1 MILFFFG
8 RCSFVFL
15 PRDEGACAVVL
26 LSFFLFGRKG
36 GQEIPDNEL
45 CGRKN
50 NLPSFL
56 FVEFFL
62 NNFLSRCQ
70 NARAIKKNASI
81 YFFPPRT
88 LRARLLHRIRDRM
101 VASTALFQPTTLLRL
116 VLLYLQRRDDGSGG
130 GGDDDDT
137 DEEETTV
144 TKALVSVL
152 SSQFSFVRFTDIF
165 WAYLAATATVF
176 SRSVVKSNAATSEWS
191 LLDGVTVGL
200 ETVVG
205 RGTVASGIGAGQIYG
220 VGYEVTS
227 SAAAAINQVF
237 EQQYDFRKRTRRRK
251 LLDVDLKAYAASV
264 SRTINATKLAS
275 MIVNRRRSVKNTSR
289 KLLFD
294 DDDDDDDD
302 DDIERNMLHTLVPMF
317 LGNVPVSV
325 RDEFIQSLQSVIID
339 PSLVLSFELNI
350 ARVNVL
356 IPRKGYSA
364 FENAQLFRAGQRNL
378 WSGYLQKRRSGVGA
392 SFSSAVGASFSPG
405 DKLAYDIQD
414 TTEKLKA
421 ATDILDQLN
430 ADRVAKAHFSNATKI
445 DVDPFNLPD
454 GSVVPDSEPVG
465 LASLTY
471 AITISINFGQR
482 IGVLA

>member
-1 MILFFFG
+1 
-8 RCSFVFL
+8 
-15 PRDEGACAVVL
+15 
-26 LSFFLFGRKG
+26 
-36 GQEIPDNEL
+36 
-45 CGRKN
+45 
-50 NLPSFL
+50 
-56 FVEFFL
+56 
-62 NNFLSRCQ
+62 
-70 NARAIKKNASI
+70 
-81 YFFPPRT
+81 
-88 LRARLLHRIRDRM
+88 M

-116 VLLYLQRRDDGSGG
+116 VLLYLQRRDDGGG
-130 GGDDDDT
+130 GDDDT

-294 DDDDDDDD
+294 DDEEA
-302 DDIERNMLHTLVPMF
+302 DDIERNILHTLVPMF

-405 DKLAYDIQD
+405 DKLAFDIQD

>member
-1 MILFFFG
+1 MWKKKLLF
-8 RCSFVFL
+8 SSS
-15 PRDEGACAVVL
+15 
-26 LSFFLFGRKG
+26 SFF
-36 GQEIPDNEL
+36 
-45 CGRKN
+45 
-50 NLPSFL
+50 
-56 FVEFFL
+56 

-81 YFFPPRT
+81 YFPPRT
-88 LRARLLHRIRDRM
+88 LRARLHRIRDRM

-116 VLLYLQRRDDGSGG
+116 VLLYLQRRDDGSGGG

-289 KLLFD
+289 KLLFEEEEEA
-294 DDDDDDDD
+294 

-317 LGNVPVSV
+317 LSNVPVSV

-405 DKLAYDIQD
+405 DKLAFDIQD

-454 GSVVPDSEPVG
+454 GSVVPDSESVG

>member
-1 MILFFFG
+1 MWKKKQLLLLF
-8 RCSFVFL
+8 SSS
-15 PRDEGACAVVL
+15 
-26 LSFFLFGRKG
+26 SFF
-36 GQEIPDNEL
+36 
-45 CGRKN
+45 
-50 NLPSFL
+50 
-56 FVEFFL
+56 

-88 LRARLLHRIRDRM
+88 LRARLHRIRDRM

-116 VLLYLQRRDDGSGG
+116 VLLYLQRRDDGSGGGGG

-302 DDIERNMLHTLVPMF
+302 DEADDIERNMLHTLVPMF

-405 DKLAYDIQD
+405 DKLAFDIQD

-454 GSVVPDSEPVG
+454 GSVVPDSESVG

>member
-1 MILFFFG
+1 MWKKKQLLLLF
-8 RCSFVFL
+8 SSS
-15 PRDEGACAVVL
+15 
-26 LSFFLFGRKG
+26 SFF
-36 GQEIPDNEL
+36 
-45 CGRKN
+45 
-50 NLPSFL
+50 
-56 FVEFFL
+56 

-81 YFFPPRT
+81 YFPPRT
-88 LRARLLHRIRDRM
+88 LRARLHRIRDRM

-130 GGDDDDT
+130 GGGGDDDT

-289 KLLFD
+289 KLLFEEEEA
-294 DDDDDDDD
+294 

-405 DKLAYDIQD
+405 DKLAFDIQD

-454 GSVVPDSEPVG
+454 GSVVPDSESVG

>member
-36 GQEIPDNEL
+36 GQEIDNEL

-56 FVEFFL
+56 FVEFFQQ
-62 NNFLSRCQ
+62 FFVQMPECKS
-70 NARAIKKNASI
+70 AIKNASI

-88 LRARLLHRIRDRM
+88 LRARLHRIRDRM

-116 VLLYLQRRDDGSGG
+116 VLLYLQRRDDGSGGGG

-191 LLDGVTVGL
+191 LIDGVTVGL

-294 DDDDDDDD
+294 DDEEA
-302 DDIERNMLHTLVPMF
+302 DDIERNILHTLVPMF

-405 DKLAYDIQD
+405 DKLAFDIQD

>member
-1 MILFFFG
+1 M
-8 RCSFVFL
+8 
-15 PRDEGACAVVL
+15 EEEQVL
-26 LSFFLFGRKG
+26 LLLLFSSPIFSIFSIFCPERRA
-36 GQEIPDNEL
+36 L
-45 CGRKN
+45 KN
-50 NLPSFL
+50 
-56 FVEFFL
+56 
-62 NNFLSRCQ
+62 
-70 NARAIKKNASI
+70 NASI

-88 LRARLLHRIRDRM
+88 LRARLHEYALDAVTRDRM

-130 GGDDDDT
+130 GGDDDDET
-137 DEEETTV
+137 DEQETTV

-152 SSQFSFVRFTDIF
+152 SSQFQFVRFTDIF

-176 SRSVVKSNAATSEWS
+176 SRSVVKSNAVTSEWS

-251 LLDVDLKAYAASV
+251 LLDVNLKAYAASV
-264 SRTINATKLAS
+264 SRNVNATKLAS

-289 KLLFD
+289 KLLFEEEEEA
-294 DDDDDDDD
+294 

-317 LGNVPVSV
+317 LSNVPVSV

-364 FENAQLFRAGQRNL
+364 FENAQLFRTGQRNL
-378 WSGYLQKRRSGVGA
+378 WSGYLQRRRSGVGA

-405 DKLAYDIQD
+405 DKLAFDIQD

-454 GSVVPDSEPVG
+454 GSVVPDSEPIGV
-465 LASLTY
+465 ASLTY

>member
-1 MILFFFG
+1 MKE
-8 RCSFVFL
+8 R
-15 PRDEGACAVVL
+15 A
-26 LSFFLFGRKG
+26 LSFFCLSFSLEVKAAKRS
-36 GQEIPDNEL
+36 NEL

-50 NLPSFL
+50 NLLFSSSSF
-56 FVEFFL
+56 F

-88 LRARLLHRIRDRM
+88 LRARLHRIRDRM

-116 VLLYLQRRDDGSGG
+116 VLLYLQRRDD
-130 GGDDDDT
+130 DDET

-289 KLLFD
+289 KLLFEEEEEA
-294 DDDDDDDD
+294 

-317 LGNVPVSV
+317 LSNVPVSV

-405 DKLAYDIQD
+405 DKLAFDIQD

-454 GSVVPDSEPVG
+454 GSVVPDSESVG

>member
-1 MILFFFG
+1 
-8 RCSFVFL
+8 V
-15 PRDEGACAVVL
+15 EEEQVL
-26 LSFFLFGRKG
+26 LLLLFSSPIFSIFSIFCPERRA
-36 GQEIPDNEL
+36 L
-45 CGRKN
+45 KN
-50 NLPSFL
+50 
-56 FVEFFL
+56 
-62 NNFLSRCQ
+62 
-70 NARAIKKNASI
+70 NASI

-88 LRARLLHRIRDRM
+88 LRARLHEYALDAVTRDRM

-130 GGDDDDT
+130 GGDDDDET
-137 DEEETTV
+137 DEQETTV

-152 SSQFSFVRFTDIF
+152 SSQFQFVRFTDIF

-176 SRSVVKSNAATSEWS
+176 SRSVVKSNAVTSEWS

-251 LLDVDLKAYAASV
+251 LLDVNLKAYAASV
-264 SRTINATKLAS
+264 SRNVNATKLAS

-289 KLLFD
+289 KLLFEEEEEA
-294 DDDDDDDD
+294 

-317 LGNVPVSV
+317 LSNVPVSV

-364 FENAQLFRAGQRNL
+364 FENAQLFRTGQRNL
-378 WSGYLQKRRSGVGA
+378 WSGYLQRRRSGVGA

-405 DKLAYDIQD
+405 DKLAFDIQD

-454 GSVVPDSEPVG
+454 GSVVPDSEPIGV
-465 LASLTY
+465 ASLTY

>member
-1 MILFFFG
+1 
-8 RCSFVFL
+8 
-15 PRDEGACAVVL
+15 
-26 LSFFLFGRKG
+26 
-36 GQEIPDNEL
+36 
-45 CGRKN
+45 
-50 NLPSFL
+50 
-56 FVEFFL
+56 
-62 NNFLSRCQ
+62 
-70 NARAIKKNASI
+70 
-81 YFFPPRT
+81 
-88 LRARLLHRIRDRM
+88 
-101 VASTALFQPTTLLRL
+101 
-116 VLLYLQRRDDGSGG
+116 
-130 GGDDDDT
+130 
-137 DEEETTV
+137 
-144 TKALVSVL
+144 
-152 SSQFSFVRFTDIF
+152 
-165 WAYLAATATVF
+165 
-176 SRSVVKSNAATSEWS
+176 
-191 LLDGVTVGL
+191 
-200 ETVVG
+200 
-205 RGTVASGIGAGQIYG
+205 
-220 VGYEVTS
+220 
-227 SAAAAINQVF
+227 
-237 EQQYDFRKRTRRRK
+237 
-251 LLDVDLKAYAASV
+251 
-264 SRTINATKLAS
+264 
-275 MIVNRRRSVKNTSR
+275 
-289 KLLFD
+289 
-294 DDDDDDDD
+294 
-302 DDIERNMLHTLVPMF
+302 MLHTLVPMF

-405 DKLAYDIQD
+405 DKLAFDIQD

-454 GSVVPDSEPVG
+454 GSVVPDSESVG

>member
-302 DDIERNMLHTLVPMF
+302 DIERNMLHTLVPMF

>member
-1 MILFFFG
+1 MKE
-8 RCSFVFL
+8 R
-15 PRDEGACAVVL
+15 A
-26 LSFFLFGRKG
+26 LSFFCLSFSLEEKAAKRSIMNCVEEKTTLLLFSSS
-36 GQEIPDNEL
+36 
-45 CGRKN
+45 
-50 NLPSFL
+50 SF
-56 FVEFFL
+56 F

-88 LRARLLHRIRDRM
+88 LRARLHRIRDRM

-116 VLLYLQRRDDGSGG
+116 VLLYLQRR
-130 GGDDDDT
+130 DDDDT

-302 DDIERNMLHTLVPMF
+302 EADDIERNMLHTLVPMF

-405 DKLAYDIQD
+405 DKLAFDIQD

-454 GSVVPDSEPVG
+454 GSVVPDSESVG

>member
-1 MILFFFG
+1 
-8 RCSFVFL
+8 
-15 PRDEGACAVVL
+15 
-26 LSFFLFGRKG
+26 
-36 GQEIPDNEL
+36 
-45 CGRKN
+45 
-50 NLPSFL
+50 
-56 FVEFFL
+56 
-62 NNFLSRCQ
+62 
-70 NARAIKKNASI
+70 
-81 YFFPPRT
+81 
-88 LRARLLHRIRDRM
+88 M

-116 VLLYLQRRDDGSGG
+116 VLLYLQRRDD
-130 GGDDDDT
+130 DDET
-137 DEEETTV
+137 DEQETTV

-152 SSQFSFVRFTDIF
+152 SSQFQFVRFTDIF

-176 SRSVVKSNAATSEWS
+176 SRSVVKSNAVTSEWS

-251 LLDVDLKAYAASV
+251 LLDVNLKAYAASV
-264 SRTINATKLAS
+264 SRNVNATKLAS
-275 MIVNRRRSVKNTSR
+275 MIVNRRSVKNTSR
-289 KLLFD
+289 KLLFEEEEEA
-294 DDDDDDDD
+294 

-317 LGNVPVSV
+317 LSNVPVSV

-364 FENAQLFRAGQRNL
+364 FENAQLFRTGQRNL
-378 WSGYLQKRRSGVGA
+378 WSGYLQRRRSGVGA

-405 DKLAYDIQD
+405 DKLAFDIQD

-454 GSVVPDSEPVG
+454 GSVVPDSEPIGV
-465 LASLTY
+465 ASLTY

>member
-1 MILFFFG
+1 MWKKKQLLLLF
-8 RCSFVFL
+8 SSS
-15 PRDEGACAVVL
+15 
-26 LSFFLFGRKG
+26 SFF
-36 GQEIPDNEL
+36 
-45 CGRKN
+45 
-50 NLPSFL
+50 
-56 FVEFFL
+56 

-88 LRARLLHRIRDRM
+88 LRARLHRIRDRM

-116 VLLYLQRRDDGSGG
+116 VLLYLQRRDDGSG

-289 KLLFD
+289 KLLFEEEEA
-294 DDDDDDDD
+294 

-317 LGNVPVSV
+317 LSNVPVSV

-378 WSGYLQKRRSGVGA
+378 WSGYLQRRRSGVGA

-405 DKLAYDIQD
+405 DKLAFDIQD

-454 GSVVPDSEPVG
+454 GSVVPDSESVG

>member
-1 MILFFFG
+1 M
-8 RCSFVFL
+8 
-15 PRDEGACAVVL
+15 EEEQVL
-26 LSFFLFGRKG
+26 LLLFSSPIFSIFSIFCPERRA
-36 GQEIPDNEL
+36 L
-45 CGRKN
+45 KN
-50 NLPSFL
+50 
-56 FVEFFL
+56 
-62 NNFLSRCQ
+62 
-70 NARAIKKNASI
+70 NASI
-81 YFFPPRT
+81 YSPPPRT
-88 LRARLLHRIRDRM
+88 LRARLHEYALDAVTRDRM

-130 GGDDDDT
+130 GGDDDDET
-137 DEEETTV
+137 DEQETTV

-152 SSQFSFVRFTDIF
+152 SSQFQFVRFTDIF

-176 SRSVVKSNAATSEWS
+176 SRSVVKSNAVTSEWS

-220 VGYEVTS
+220 VGYEMTS

-251 LLDVDLKAYAASV
+251 LLDVNLKAYAASV
-264 SRTINATKLAS
+264 SRNVNATKLAS

-289 KLLFD
+289 KLLFEEEEEA
-294 DDDDDDDD
+294 

-317 LGNVPVSV
+317 LSNVPVSV

-364 FENAQLFRAGQRNL
+364 FENAQLFRTGQRNL
-378 WSGYLQKRRSGVGA
+378 WSGYLQRRRSGVGA

-405 DKLAYDIQD
+405 DKLAFDIQD

-454 GSVVPDSEPVG
+454 GSVVPDSEPIGV
-465 LASLTY
+465 ASLTY

>member
-1 MILFFFG
+1 
-8 RCSFVFL
+8 
-15 PRDEGACAVVL
+15 
-26 LSFFLFGRKG
+26 
-36 GQEIPDNEL
+36 
-45 CGRKN
+45 
-50 NLPSFL
+50 
-56 FVEFFL
+56 
-62 NNFLSRCQ
+62 
-70 NARAIKKNASI
+70 
-81 YFFPPRT
+81 
-88 LRARLLHRIRDRM
+88 M

-116 VLLYLQRRDDGSGG
+116 VLLYLQRR
-130 GGDDDDT
+130 DDDDT

-251 LLDVDLKAYAASV
+251 LLDVNLKAYAASV
-264 SRTINATKLAS
+264 SRNMNATKLAS

-289 KLLFD
+289 KLLFEEEEEA
-294 DDDDDDDD
+294 

-378 WSGYLQKRRSGVGA
+378 WSGYLQKRRSGIGA

-405 DKLAYDIQD
+405 DKLAFDIQD

>member
-1 MILFFFG
+1 M
-8 RCSFVFL
+8 
-15 PRDEGACAVVL
+15 EEEQVL
-26 LSFFLFGRKG
+26 LLFSSPIFSIFSIFCPERRA
-36 GQEIPDNEL
+36 L
-45 CGRKN
+45 KN
-50 NLPSFL
+50 
-56 FVEFFL
+56 
-62 NNFLSRCQ
+62 
-70 NARAIKKNASI
+70 NASI

-88 LRARLLHRIRDRM
+88 LRARLHEYALDAVTRDRM

-130 GGDDDDT
+130 GGDDDDET
-137 DEEETTV
+137 DEQETTV

-152 SSQFSFVRFTDIF
+152 SSQFQFVRFTDIF

-176 SRSVVKSNAATSEWS
+176 SRSVVKSNAVTSEWS

-251 LLDVDLKAYAASV
+251 LLDVNLKAYAASV
-264 SRTINATKLAS
+264 SRNVNATKLAS

-289 KLLFD
+289 KLLFEEEEEA
-294 DDDDDDDD
+294 

-317 LGNVPVSV
+317 LSNVPVSV

-364 FENAQLFRAGQRNL
+364 FENAQLFRTGQRNL
-378 WSGYLQKRRSGVGA
+378 WSGYLQRRRSGVGA

-405 DKLAYDIQD
+405 DKLAFDIQD

-454 GSVVPDSEPVG
+454 GSVVPDSEPIGV
-465 LASLTY
+465 ASLTY

>member
-1 MILFFFG
+1 M
-8 RCSFVFL
+8 
-15 PRDEGACAVVL
+15 EEEQVL
-26 LSFFLFGRKG
+26 LLLFSSPIFSIFSIFCPERRA
-36 GQEIPDNEL
+36 L
-45 CGRKN
+45 KN
-50 NLPSFL
+50 
-56 FVEFFL
+56 
-62 NNFLSRCQ
+62 
-70 NARAIKKNASI
+70 NASI

-88 LRARLLHRIRDRM
+88 LRARLHEYALDAVTRDRM

-130 GGDDDDT
+130 GGDDDDET
-137 DEEETTV
+137 DEQETTV

-152 SSQFSFVRFTDIF
+152 SSQFQFVRFTDIF

-176 SRSVVKSNAATSEWS
+176 SRSVVKSNAVTSEWS

-251 LLDVDLKAYAASV
+251 LLDVNLKAYAASV
-264 SRTINATKLAS
+264 SRNVNATKLAS

-289 KLLFD
+289 KLLFEEEEEA
-294 DDDDDDDD
+294 

-317 LGNVPVSV
+317 LSNVPVSV

-364 FENAQLFRAGQRNL
+364 FENAQLFRTGQRNL
-378 WSGYLQKRRSGVGA
+378 WSGYLQRRRSGVGA

-405 DKLAYDIQD
+405 DKLAFDIQD

-454 GSVVPDSEPVG
+454 GSVVPDSEPIGV
-465 LASLTY
+465 ASLTY

>member
-1 MILFFFG
+1 M
-8 RCSFVFL
+8 
-15 PRDEGACAVVL
+15 EEEQVL
-26 LSFFLFGRKG
+26 LLLFSSPIFSIFCPERRA
-36 GQEIPDNEL
+36 L
-45 CGRKN
+45 KN
-50 NLPSFL
+50 
-56 FVEFFL
+56 
-62 NNFLSRCQ
+62 
-70 NARAIKKNASI
+70 NASI

-88 LRARLLHRIRDRM
+88 LRARLHEYALDAVTRDRM

-130 GGDDDDT
+130 GGDDDDET
-137 DEEETTV
+137 DEQETTV

-152 SSQFSFVRFTDIF
+152 SSQFQFVRFTDIF

-176 SRSVVKSNAATSEWS
+176 SRSVVKSNAVTSEWS

-251 LLDVDLKAYAASV
+251 LLDVNLKAYAASV
-264 SRTINATKLAS
+264 SRNVNATKLAS

-289 KLLFD
+289 KLLFEEEEEA
-294 DDDDDDDD
+294 

-317 LGNVPVSV
+317 LSNVPVSV

-364 FENAQLFRAGQRNL
+364 FENAQLFRTGQRNL
-378 WSGYLQKRRSGVGA
+378 WSGYLQRRRSGVGA

-405 DKLAYDIQD
+405 DKLAFDIQD

-454 GSVVPDSEPVG
+454 GSVVPDSEPIGV
-465 LASLTY
+465 ASLTY

>member
-1 MILFFFG
+1 M
-8 RCSFVFL
+8 
-15 PRDEGACAVVL
+15 EEEQVL
-26 LSFFLFGRKG
+26 LLLLFSSPIFSIFSIFCPERRA
-36 GQEIPDNEL
+36 L
-45 CGRKN
+45 KN
-50 NLPSFL
+50 
-56 FVEFFL
+56 
-62 NNFLSRCQ
+62 
-70 NARAIKKNASI
+70 NASI
-81 YFFPPRT
+81 YFPPPRT
-88 LRARLLHRIRDRM
+88 LRARLHEYALDAVTRDRM

-130 GGDDDDT
+130 GDDDDDET
-137 DEEETTV
+137 DEQETTV

-152 SSQFSFVRFTDIF
+152 SSQFQFVRFTDIF

-176 SRSVVKSNAATSEWS
+176 SRSVVKSNAVTSEWS

-251 LLDVDLKAYAASV
+251 LLDVNLKAYAASV
-264 SRTINATKLAS
+264 SRNVNATKLAS

-289 KLLFD
+289 KLLFEEEEEA
-294 DDDDDDDD
+294 

-317 LGNVPVSV
+317 LSNVPLSV

-364 FENAQLFRAGQRNL
+364 FENAQLFRTGQRNL
-378 WSGYLQKRRSGVGA
+378 WSGYLQRRRSGVGA

-405 DKLAYDIQD
+405 DKLAFDIQD

-454 GSVVPDSEPVG
+454 GSVVPDSEPIGV
-465 LASLTY
+465 ASLTY

>member
-1 MILFFFG
+1 
-8 RCSFVFL
+8 
-15 PRDEGACAVVL
+15 
-26 LSFFLFGRKG
+26 
-36 GQEIPDNEL
+36 
-45 CGRKN
+45 
-50 NLPSFL
+50 
-56 FVEFFL
+56 
-62 NNFLSRCQ
+62 
-70 NARAIKKNASI
+70 
-81 YFFPPRT
+81 
-88 LRARLLHRIRDRM
+88 M

-116 VLLYLQRRDDGSGG
+116 VLLYLQRRDD
-130 GGDDDDT
+130 DDET

-152 SSQFSFVRFTDIF
+152 SSQFQFVRFTDIF

-176 SRSVVKSNAATSEWS
+176 SRSVVKSNAVTSEWS

-227 SAAAAINQVF
+227 CAAAAINQVF
-237 EQQYDFRKRTRRRK
+237 EQQYDFRRRKRRRK
-251 LLDVDLKAYAASV
+251 LLDVNLKAYAASV
-264 SRTINATKLAS
+264 SRNVNATKLAS

-289 KLLFD
+289 KLLFEEEEA
-294 DDDDDDDD
+294 

-317 LGNVPVSV
+317 LSNVPVSV

-339 PSLVLSFELNI
+339 PSLVLTFELNI

-364 FENAQLFRAGQRNL
+364 FENAQLFRTGQRNL
-378 WSGYLQKRRSGVGA
+378 WSGYLQRRRSGVGA

-405 DKLAYDIQD
+405 DKLAFDIQD

-454 GSVVPDSEPVG
+454 GSVVPDSEPIGV
-465 LASLTY
+465 ASLTY

>member
-1 MILFFFG
+1 M
-8 RCSFVFL
+8 
-15 PRDEGACAVVL
+15 EEEQVL
-26 LSFFLFGRKG
+26 LLLFSSPIFSIFCPERRA
-36 GQEIPDNEL
+36 L
-45 CGRKN
+45 KN
-50 NLPSFL
+50 
-56 FVEFFL
+56 
-62 NNFLSRCQ
+62 
-70 NARAIKKNASI
+70 NASI

-88 LRARLLHRIRDRM
+88 LRARLHEYALDVVTRDRM
-101 VASTALFQPTTLLRL
+101 VASTALLQPTTLLRL

-130 GGDDDDT
+130 GGDDDDET
-137 DEEETTV
+137 DEQETTV

-152 SSQFSFVRFTDIF
+152 SSQFQFVRFTDIF

-176 SRSVVKSNAATSEWS
+176 SRSVVKSNAVTSEWS

-251 LLDVDLKAYAASV
+251 LLDVNLKAYAASV
-264 SRTINATKLAS
+264 SRNVNATKLAS

-289 KLLFD
+289 KLLFEEEEEA
-294 DDDDDDDD
+294 

-317 LGNVPVSV
+317 LSNVPVSV

-339 PSLVLSFELNI
+339 PSLVLSFEMNI

-364 FENAQLFRAGQRNL
+364 FENAQLFRTGQRNL
-378 WSGYLQKRRSGVGA
+378 WSGYLQRRRSGVGA

-405 DKLAYDIQD
+405 DKLAFDIQD

-454 GSVVPDSEPVG
+454 GSVVPDSEPIGV
-465 LASLTY
+465 ASLTY

>member
-1 MILFFFG
+1 
-8 RCSFVFL
+8 
-15 PRDEGACAVVL
+15 
-26 LSFFLFGRKG
+26 
-36 GQEIPDNEL
+36 
-45 CGRKN
+45 
-50 NLPSFL
+50 
-56 FVEFFL
+56 
-62 NNFLSRCQ
+62 
-70 NARAIKKNASI
+70 
-81 YFFPPRT
+81 
-88 LRARLLHRIRDRM
+88 M

-116 VLLYLQRRDDGSGG
+116 VLLYLQRRDD
-130 GGDDDDT
+130 DDET

-152 SSQFSFVRFTDIF
+152 SSQFQFVRFTDIF

-176 SRSVVKSNAATSEWS
+176 SRSVVKPNAVTSEWS

-205 RGTVASGIGAGQIYG
+205 RGTVASSIGAGQIYG

-237 EQQYDFRKRTRRRK
+237 EQQYDFRKRKRRRK
-251 LLDVDLKAYAASV
+251 LLDVNLKAYAASV
-264 SRTINATKLAS
+264 SRNVNATKLAS

-289 KLLFD
+289 KLLF
-294 DDDDDDDD
+294 DDDDDD

-364 FENAQLFRAGQRNL
+364 FENAQLFRTGQRNL
-378 WSGYLQKRRSGVGA
+378 WSGYLQRRRSGVGA

-405 DKLAYDIQD
+405 DK
-414 TTEKLKA
+414 
-421 ATDILDQLN
+421 
-430 ADRVAKAHFSNATKI
+430 S
-445 DVDPFNLPD
+445 
-454 GSVVPDSEPVG
+454 
-465 LASLTY
+465 
-471 AITISINFGQR
+471 
-482 IGVLA
+482 